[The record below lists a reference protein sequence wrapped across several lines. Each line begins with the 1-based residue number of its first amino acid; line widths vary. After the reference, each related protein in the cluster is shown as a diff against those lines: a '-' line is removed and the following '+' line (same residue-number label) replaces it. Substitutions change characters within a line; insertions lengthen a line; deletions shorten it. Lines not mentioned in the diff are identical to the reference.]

1 VADIFD
7 ALTSRRPYKQAWTID
22 DAFAMLEQ
30 LSRFK
35 LDPDCVMALIESRE
49 EIETIQQ
56 QFSED
61 IVG

>member
-22 DAFAMLEQ
+22 DAFAMLDQ
-30 LSRFK
+30 LSGVK
-35 LDPDCVMALIESRE
+35 LDPDCVTALIESHE
-49 EIETIQQ
+49 EIEIIQR